1 MQYIII
7 SLTEHLANSGLDMKR
22 TIEEFHL
29 VFIKEKLI
37 LISICM
43 PVIAEEWWKDDLS
56 PSRKIKKIE
65 IQIFHSEKASCKSW
79 WNADMQH
86 RYKGWEN
93 TVEEIIIWAFYG
105 EKKSDRTLNRYSVYL
120 KKQVINA

>member
-7 SLTEHLANSGLDMKR
+7 SLTEHLANYGLDMKR

-56 PSRKIKKIE
+56 PSRKIKKHWDTNFSFRE
-65 IQIFHSEKASCKSW
+65 S
-79 WNADMQH
+79 
-86 RYKGWEN
+86 
-93 TVEEIIIWAFYG
+93 
-105 EKKSDRTLNRYSVYL
+105 
-120 KKQVINA
+120 